1 MLIPFIILDLSVCI
15 FNTLGLMLYSIY
27 QDEFRMNIP
36 EDIFILVRNPLIV
49 TIICQICISIG
60 CLIMIFK

>member
-1 MLIPFIILDLSVCI
+1 MLIPFIILALSICI
-15 FNTLGLMLYSIY
+15 FNTLGLMLYGIY

-36 EDIFILVRNPLIV
+36 EDIFMLVRNPLIV

>member
-1 MLIPFIILDLSVCI
+1 MLIPFIILALSICI
-15 FNTLGLMLYSIY
+15 FNTLGLILYSIY
-27 QDEFRMNIP
+27 KDEFRMNIP
-36 EDIFILVRNPLIV
+36 EDIFMLVRNPLIV

>member
-1 MLIPFIILDLSVCI
+1 MLIPFIILALSMCI
-15 FNTLGLMLYSIY
+15 FNTLGLILYSIY
-27 QDEFRMNIP
+27 KDEFRMNIP
-36 EDIFILVRNPLIV
+36 EDIFMLVRNPLIV

>member
-1 MLIPFIILDLSVCI
+1 MLIPLIIFILSLSSFTALVLILYCI
-15 FNTLGLMLYSIY
+15 YME
-27 QDEFRMNIP
+27 DFRMNIP
-36 EDIFILVRNPLIV
+36 EDIFMLVRNPLIV

>member
-1 MLIPFIILDLSVCI
+1 MLIPFIILALSMCI
-15 FNTLGLMLYSIY
+15 FNTLVLMLYCIY

-36 EDIFILVRNPLIV
+36 EDIFMLVRNPLIV

>member
-1 MLIPFIILDLSVCI
+1 MLIPFIILALSICI

-36 EDIFILVRNPLIV
+36 EDIFMLVRNPLIV